1 MRLEDG
7 HTWHSTGLV
16 DIPVY
21 ADTVDAVLQQRW
33 MEVASGLK
41 DALRNG
47 IGEEWTDYDP
57 RDFLVV
63 SGMTRKQFA
72 LRRMILEY
80 AAQSLGHEGAFEDED
95 VAVINITMGNQAKGC
110 QYPTTV
116 FMATNNVGD
125 DRYRHM
131 RDLLIH
137 RANEMFEELE
147 EPLLPSHEITGI
159 MQ

>member
-1 MRLEDG
+1 MQLEDG
-7 HTWHSTGLV
+7 HTWYSTGLV

-21 ADTVDAVLQQRW
+21 ADTVDSVLQQRW

-41 DALRNG
+41 DALCNN
-47 IGEEWTDYDP
+47 IGEEWADYYP

-72 LRRMILEY
+72 LRRIILEY

-95 VAVINITMGNQAKGC
+95 VAVVNITMGNQAKGC
-110 QYPTTV
+110 EYPTTV
-116 FMATNNVGD
+116 FMATKNIGG
-125 DRYRHM
+125 DRYGHM
-131 RDLLIH
+131 RDLLIE
-137 RANEMFEELE
+137 RSNEMFEELE